1 MLGIG
6 ERGSGIGSVSL
17 AAIRREVRALG
28 DASRAEGVA
37 RFFKTG
43 PGEYGEGDRFLGI
56 TVPTLRKVARRARG
70 LSLDDCV
77 KLLHSEWHEERLLAL
92 LVMVDAHERG
102 AQKEKDAIRR
112 AYLANTKY
120 INNWDLVDASAGE
133 IVGHD
138 VARIGTQTI
147 ERLVKS
153 ESLWER
159 RIAMI
164 ATFYGIK
171 RDELE
176 PALRM
181 AEHLLADEHDL
192 IHKAVGW
199 MLREVGKR
207 DLDVLRAFLREHAA
221 TMPRTALRYAIERM
235 SVAERKRFMAMRS
248 VSAARSATA
257 STPRRR
263 RSVG

>member
-1 MLGIG
+1 MRNG
-6 ERGSGIGSVSL
+6 EPETTNAGVSL
-17 AAIRREVRALG
+17 AGLRREVRALG
-28 DASRAEGVA
+28 DSKRAEGVA

-43 PGEYGEGDRFLGI
+43 PGEYGEGDKFLGL
-56 TVPTLRKVARRARG
+56 TVPMLRKLSRGARG
-70 LSLDDCV
+70 LSLDDAV

-92 LVMVDAHERG
+92 LLMVDAHERG
-102 AQKEKDAIRR
+102 TQKEKGAIRR
-112 AYLANTKY
+112 AYLANTRY

-138 VARIGTQTI
+138 VAHTGTKTI

-153 ESLWER
+153 KSLWER

-171 RDELE
+171 RSEFD
-176 PALRM
+176 PALQI
-181 AEHLLADEHDL
+181 AAALLKDEHDL

-199 MLREVGKR
+199 MLREVGKK
-207 DLDVLRAFLREHAA
+207 DVEVLRAFLREHAA

-235 SVAERKRFMAMRS
+235 SAAERRRFMDMRA
-248 VSAARSATA
+248 VSAGRSAKQPT
-257 STPRRR
+257 TRRH
-263 RSVG
+263 RSAE